1 MKDFWNRNKT
11 FRNVKVAVVFGLD
24 NHVLFILHI
33 LTYYDFLR
41 ILLILEVWIVIKE
54 VDVGNILF
62 ISIYIFSLLPL
73 CESWHH

>member
-41 ILLILEVWIVIKE
+41 ILPILEIWIVIKE

>member
-1 MKDFWNRNKT
+1 MKDFWNRNKS

-41 ILLILEVWIVIKE
+41 ILLILEIWIVIKE
-54 VDVGNILF
+54 VDVGNILLF
-62 ISIYIFSLLPL
+62 QYIYFLYYHS
-73 CESWHH
+73 ESWHD